1 MRRVVF
7 NQKGGVG
14 KSSIACNPAAVSA
27 SQGYRTLLID
37 LDSQANSTHYLT
49 GLTGEDI
56 PMGIADFFKQTLASG
71 PFAKKGKV
79 DIYETPEGLAVLA
92 DLPGVAKDGLDVRV
106 ENSLLTIR
114 ARTSHAAAGEYIY
127 REYDLVNFFRQ
138 FELNERVD
146 QQKISAEL
154 KNGVLTLNLPKAEEA
169 KPRKVEIRV
178 A

>member
-1 MRRVVF
+1 MAEKTVP
-7 NQKGGVG
+7 QYKET
-14 KSSIACNPAAVSA
+14 AAREGTRSEERYV
-27 SQGYRTLLID
+27 T
-37 LDSQANSTHYLT
+37 
-49 GLTGEDI
+49 
-56 PMGIADFFKQTLASG
+56 P
-71 PFAKKGKV
+71 PV
-79 DIYETPEGLAVLA
+79 DIYETPEGLVVLA
-92 DLPGVAKDGLDVRV
+92 DLPGVARDGLDVRV

-114 ARTSHAAAGEYIY
+114 GRTSHAAAGEFAY

-169 KPRKVEIRV
+169 KPRKIDIRM